1 MLYSQSPSYSPQCK
15 FKSKSFILKK
25 AKPPYFVCNMKKLG
39 KTIDADFEVFKVRRA
54 VCKEER
60 TTTAGFARVKWSS
73 NFLQGAI
80 LRRKCGKFITLVGIN
95 PQAQADTLQKRPSFD
110 FNKNKCARS

>member
-1 MLYSQSPSYSPQCK
+1 MLYSQSPLYLPQCK

-25 AKPPYFVCNMKKLG
+25 AKQPYFVCDMKKLG

-73 NFLQGAI
+73 KSLQGAI
-80 LRRKCGKFITLVGIN
+80 VRRERGKFNPLAGIN

-110 FNKNKCARS
+110 FNKNKCASS